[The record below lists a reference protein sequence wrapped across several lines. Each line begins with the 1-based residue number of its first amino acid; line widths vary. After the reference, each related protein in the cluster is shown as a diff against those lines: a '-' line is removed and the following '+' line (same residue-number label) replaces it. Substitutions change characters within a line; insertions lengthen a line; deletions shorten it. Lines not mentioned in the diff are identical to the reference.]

1 MVCLSAATLA
11 FPLSK
16 TICTLPQLY
25 GIQVLRALAAL
36 MVAVHH
42 VQADAGFLAA
52 RAGTA
57 FAPSH
62 ALPWNAGVDLF
73 FVISGF
79 IMVHSSAGLFG
90 RPDGA
95 RLFIARR
102 IARIVPLYWAATTLF
117 LVVLLASP
125 ALLNSGA
132 PNLQQI
138 AASYLFWP
146 MANAVG
152 ELQPIYS
159 LGWTLNYEMLF
170 YALFGAALLAPGRLV
185 VPLVTVALAGLV
197 GAQTLTGPLALP
209 FGFWGQPIA
218 LEFAAGMAVG
228 LLRQNG
234 LRLDGRLRWL
244 MAAAGIGLL
253 VAAAG
258 DGWAQT
264 AWGAVALRGPAALL
278 LVTAAA
284 CGRNVTAPSALVR
297 SLAILGDAS
306 YALYLV
312 HPFAIRALR
321 EVFARIAPNATG
333 LFIVLALVTAVFAAL
348 AVYHWFERPMTKV
361 LRRALRA

>member
-1 MVCLSAATLA
+1 M
-11 FPLSK
+11 
-16 TICTLPQLY
+16 PQLY

-42 VQADAGFLAA
+42 VQGDAGFLAA
-52 RAGTA
+52 KAGTS
-57 FAPSH
+57 FTPSQ
-62 ALPWNAGVDLF
+62 ALPWSAGVDLF

-79 IMVHSSAGLFG
+79 IMVHSSAGLFDRQG
-90 RPDGA
+90 GA

-125 ALLNSGA
+125 ALLNSG
-132 PNLQQI
+132 PPSLQQI

-146 MANAVG
+146 MANAAG
-152 ELQPIYS
+152 ELQPVYS

-185 VPLVTVALAGLV
+185 VPLVCVALAGLV
-197 GAQTLTGPLALP
+197 GVQALAGPLPLP
-209 FGFWGQPIA
+209 FGFWGQPIV

-228 LLRQNG
+228 LLRRNG

-244 MAAAGIGLL
+244 VAAAGIALL
-253 VAAAG
+253 VLAAD

-264 AWGAVALRGPAALL
+264 SWGAVALRGPAALL

-297 SLAILGDAS
+297 ALALLGDAS

-312 HPFAIRALR
+312 HPFAMRTLR
-321 EVFARIAPNATG
+321 EVFARLAPGATG
-333 LFIVLALVTAVFAAL
+333 LFILLALVAAVLAAL

-361 LRRALRA
+361 LRRVLRA

>member
-1 MVCLSAATLA
+1 M
-11 FPLSK
+11 
-16 TICTLPQLY
+16 PQLY

-42 VQADAGFLAA
+42 VQGDAGFLAA
-52 RAGTA
+52 QAGTS
-57 FAPSH
+57 FAPSR
-62 ALPWNAGVDLF
+62 ALPWTAGVDLF

-79 IMVHSSAGLFG
+79 IMVHSSAGLFD

-95 RLFIARR
+95 RLFVARR

-117 LVVLLASP
+117 LALLFASP
-125 ALLNSGA
+125 ALINSDTPSLA
-132 PNLQQI
+132 QI

-146 MANAVG
+146 MPNTANH
-152 ELQPIYS
+152 LQPIYS

-170 YALFGAALLAPGRLV
+170 YVLFGAALFAPGRLV
-185 VPLVTVALAGLV
+185 VPLAAAALAGLV
-197 GAQTLTGPLALP
+197 AAQAFAGPLPLP
-209 FGFWGQPIA
+209 FGFWGQPIV

-228 LLRQNG
+228 LLRRSG

-244 MAAAGIGLL
+244 MAAAGIALF
-253 VAAAG
+253 VIASG

-264 AWGAVALRGPAALL
+264 SWGAVALRGPAALL
-278 LVTAAA
+278 LVAAAA

-297 SLAILGDAS
+297 ALALLGDAS

-312 HPFAIRALR
+312 HPFAMRALR
-321 EVFARIAPNATG
+321 EAFARMAPEATG
-333 LFIVLALVTAVFAAL
+333 LFIVLALVAAVLAAL

-361 LRRALRA
+361 LRRMLRA

>member
-1 MVCLSAATLA
+1 M
-11 FPLSK
+11 
-16 TICTLPQLY
+16 PQLY

-42 VQADAGFLAA
+42 VQSDAGFLAA
-52 RAGTA
+52 KAGTS
-57 FAPSH
+57 FTPSH
-62 ALPWNAGVDLF
+62 ALPWTAGVDLF

-79 IMVHSSAGLFG
+79 IMVHSSAGLFD

-117 LVVLLASP
+117 LMVLLASP
-125 ALLNSGA
+125 ALINSDT
-132 PNLQQI
+132 PSLKQI
-138 AASYLFWP
+138 TASYLFWP
-146 MANAVG
+146 MPNVAG
-152 ELQPIYS
+152 QLQPIYS

-170 YALFGAALLAPGRLV
+170 YVLFGVALFAPGRLV
-185 VPLVTVALAGLV
+185 VPLAAAALAGLV
-197 GAQTLTGPLALP
+197 TAQAFAGPLPLP
-209 FGFWGQPIA
+209 FGFWGQPIV

-228 LLRQNG
+228 LLRRGG
-234 LRLDGRLRWL
+234 LRIDGRLRWL
-244 MAAAGIGLL
+244 MAAAGIALF
-253 VAAAG
+253 VIASG

-264 AWGAVALRGPAALL
+264 SWGAVALRGPAALL

-297 SLAILGDAS
+297 ALALLGDAS

-312 HPFAIRALR
+312 HPFAMRALR
-321 EVFARIAPNATG
+321 EIFARMAPEATG
-333 LFIVLALVTAVFAAL
+333 LFIVLALIAAVLAAL

-361 LRRALRA
+361 LRRTLRA

>member
-1 MVCLSAATLA
+1 M
-11 FPLSK
+11 
-16 TICTLPQLY
+16 PQLY

-42 VQADAGFLAA
+42 VQGDAGFLAA
-52 RAGTA
+52 RAGTS
-57 FAPSH
+57 FTPSH
-62 ALPWNAGVDLF
+62 ALPWTAGVDLF

-79 IMVHSSAGLFG
+79 IMVHSSAGLFD
-90 RPDGA
+90 RLDGA

-125 ALLNSGA
+125 ALVNSGA
-132 PNLQQI
+132 PSFAQI

-146 MANAVG
+146 MANAAG

-170 YALFGAALLAPGRLV
+170 YVLFGAALLAPGRLV

-197 GAQTLTGPLALP
+197 GAQIIAGPLPLP
-209 FGFWGQPIA
+209 FGFWGQPIV

-244 MAAAGIGLL
+244 MAAAGIALF
-253 VAAAG
+253 VIASG

-264 AWGAVALRGPAALL
+264 SWGAVALRGPAALL

-297 SLAILGDAS
+297 SLAVLGDAS

-312 HPFAIRALR
+312 HPFAMRALR
-321 EVFARIAPNATG
+321 EVFARTAPSATG
-333 LFIVLALVTAVFAAL
+333 LFITLALMAAVFAAL
-348 AVYHWFERPMTKV
+348 AVYHWFERPMTKAV
-361 LRRALRA
+361 RRALRA

>member
-1 MVCLSAATLA
+1 LPERSGAH
-11 FPLSK
+11 PLLLEDDSH
-16 TICTLPQLY
+16 LPQLY

-42 VQADAGFLAA
+42 VQGDAGFLAA
-52 RAGTA
+52 RAGTS
-57 FAPSH
+57 FTPSH
-62 ALPWNAGVDLF
+62 ALPWTAGVDLF

-79 IMVHSSAGLFG
+79 IMVHSSTGLFD
-90 RPDGA
+90 RLDGA

-125 ALLNSGA
+125 TLVNSET
-132 PNLQQI
+132 PSLQQI

-146 MANAVG
+146 MANAAG

-185 VPLVTVALAGLV
+185 VPLVCIALIGLVAAQALAG
-197 GAQTLTGPLALP
+197 PLRLP
-209 FGFWGQPIA
+209 FGFWGQPIV

-228 LLRQNG
+228 LLRRNG

-244 MAAAGIGLL
+244 MAAIGMALFI
-253 VAAAG
+253 VASG

-264 AWGAVALRGPAALL
+264 SWGAVALRGPAALL

-297 SLAILGDAS
+297 ALAVVGDAS

-312 HPFAIRALR
+312 HPFAMRALR
-321 EVFARIAPNATG
+321 EVFARIAPSATG
-333 LFIVLALVTAVFAAL
+333 LFIVLALLAAVLAAL

-361 LRRALRA
+361 LRRVLRA

>member
-1 MVCLSAATLA
+1 
-11 FPLSK
+11 F
-16 TICTLPQLY
+16 I
-25 GIQVLRALAAL
+25 
-36 MVAVHH
+36 
-42 VQADAGFLAA
+42 
-52 RAGTA
+52 
-57 FAPSH
+57 PSH

-90 RPDGA
+90 KPDGA

-146 MANAVG
+146 MANAAG
-152 ELQPIYS
+152 EPQPVYS

-170 YALFGAALLAPGRLV
+170 YVLFGAALLAPGRFV

-197 GAQTLTGPLALP
+197 GAQALAGPLALP
-209 FGFWGQPIA
+209 FGFWGQPIV

-244 MAAAGIGLL
+244 MAAAGIALFVL
-253 VAAAG
+253 AAG

-264 AWGAVALRGPAALL
+264 SWGAVALRGPGALL

-297 SLAILGDAS
+297 SLATLGDAS

-312 HPFAIRALR
+312 HPFAMRALR
-321 EVFARIAPNATG
+321 EVFVRLAPGATG
-333 LFIVLALVTAVFAAL
+333 FFIVFALVAAVLAAL
-348 AVYHWFERPMTKV
+348 AVYHWFERPMTKAV
-361 LRRALRA
+361 RRALRA

>member
-1 MVCLSAATLA
+1 MSAAALA
-11 FPLSK
+11 CPSFEDDPA
-16 TICTLPQLY
+16 LPQLY

-36 MVAVHH
+36 MVAIHH
-42 VQADAGFLAA
+42 VQADAAFLAA
-52 RAGTA
+52 RAGTD
-57 FAPSH
+57 FTPSH
-62 ALPWNAGVDLF
+62 ALPWTAGVDLF

-79 IMVHSSAGLFG
+79 IMVHSSAGLFD

-95 RLFIARR
+95 RLFVARR
-102 IARIVPLYWAATTLF
+102 IARIVPLYWAATTFF
-117 LVVLLASP
+117 LAVLLASP
-125 ALLNSGA
+125 ALVNSGTPSPA
-132 PNLQQI
+132 QI

-146 MANAVG
+146 MANAAG

-185 VPLVTVALAGLV
+185 VPLVCAALAGLV
-197 GAQTLTGPLALP
+197 AVQVTSGPLPLP
-209 FGFWGQPIA
+209 FGFWGQPIV

-228 LLRQNG
+228 LLRREG

-244 MAAAGIGLL
+244 MAAAGIALF
-253 VAAAG
+253 VIASG

-264 AWGAVALRGPAALL
+264 SWGAVALRGPAALL

-297 SLAILGDAS
+297 ALALLGDAS

-312 HPFAIRALR
+312 HPFAMRALR
-321 EVFARIAPNATG
+321 EVFAHAAPHATG
-333 LFIVLALVTAVFAAL
+333 LFIVLALVAAVLAAL
-348 AVYHWFERPMTKV
+348 AVYRWFEWPMTTV
-361 LRRALRA
+361 LRRALRG

>member
-1 MVCLSAATLA
+1 M
-11 FPLSK
+11 
-16 TICTLPQLY
+16 PQLY

-36 MVAVHH
+36 MVAIHH

-52 RAGTA
+52 KAGTS
-57 FAPSH
+57 FTPSH
-62 ALPWNAGVDLF
+62 ALPWTAGVDLF

-90 RPDGA
+90 KLDGA

-117 LVVLLASP
+117 LAVLLASP
-125 ALLNSGA
+125 ALVNSDTPSLG
-132 PNLQQI
+132 QI
-138 AASYLFWP
+138 ATSYLFWP
-146 MANAVG
+146 MPNVAG
-152 ELQPIYS
+152 QFQPIYS
-159 LGWTLNYEMLF
+159 LGWTLNYEILF
-170 YALFGAALLAPGRLV
+170 YVLFGVALFAPGRLV

-197 GAQTLTGPLALP
+197 AAQAFAGPLPLP
-209 FGFWGQPIA
+209 FGFWGQPIV

-244 MAAAGIGLL
+244 MAAVGIALF
-253 VAAAG
+253 VIAAG
-258 DGWAQT
+258 EGWAQT
-264 AWGAVALRGPAALL
+264 SWGAVALRGPAALL

-297 SLAILGDAS
+297 ALALLGDAS

-312 HPFAIRALR
+312 HPFAMRALR
-321 EVFARIAPNATG
+321 EVFVGIAPSATG
-333 LFIVLALVTAVFAAL
+333 LFIVLALIAAVLAAL
-348 AVYHWFERPMTKV
+348 VVYHWFERPMTKAVRRV
-361 LRRALRA
+361 LRA

>member
-1 MVCLSAATLA
+1 M
-11 FPLSK
+11 
-16 TICTLPQLY
+16 PQLY

-42 VQADAGFLAA
+42 VQGDASFLAA
-52 RAGTA
+52 RAGTS
-57 FAPSH
+57 FTPSH
-62 ALPWNAGVDLF
+62 ALPWTAGVDLF

-79 IMVHSSAGLFG
+79 IMVHSSAGLFD

-117 LVVLLASP
+117 LVMLLVSP

-132 PNLQQI
+132 PSFAQI

-146 MANAVG
+146 MANAASQ
-152 ELQPIYS
+152 LQPIYS

-185 VPLVTVALAGLV
+185 APLVTVALAGLV
-197 GAQTLTGPLALP
+197 GAQVTAGPLPLP
-209 FGFWGQPIA
+209 LGFWGQPIV

-234 LRLDGRLRWL
+234 LRLDGHLRWL
-244 MAAAGIGLL
+244 MAAAGIAMF
-253 VAAAG
+253 VIASG

-264 AWGAVALRGPAALL
+264 SWGAVALRGPAALL

-297 SLAILGDAS
+297 ALALLGDAS

-312 HPFAIRALR
+312 HPFAMRALR
-321 EVFARIAPNATG
+321 EVFARTAPSATS
-333 LFIVLALVTAVFAAL
+333 LFVVLALIAAVLAAL
-348 AVYHWFERPMTKV
+348 AVYRWFERPMTRV
-361 LRRALRA
+361 LRRTLRA

>member
-1 MVCLSAATLA
+1 VVWLSPAAPTL
-11 FPLSK
+11 PLPK
-16 TICTLPQLY
+16 TIPALPQLY

-52 RAGTA
+52 RAGLP
-57 FAPSH
+57 FQPSH
-62 ALPWNAGVDLF
+62 ALPWTAGVDLF

-79 IMVHSSAGLFG
+79 IMVHSSTGLFG

-95 RLFIARR
+95 RLFVARR

-117 LVVLLASP
+117 LAILLASP
-125 ALLNSGA
+125 ALLNSGM
-132 PNLQQI
+132 PSPGQI

-146 MANAVG
+146 MANAAG

-170 YALFGAALLAPGRLV
+170 YALFGAALLLPARLV
-185 VPLVTVALAGLV
+185 VPGVSAVLAALVA
-197 GAQTLTGPLALP
+197 AQAFAGPLPLP
-209 FGFWGQPIA
+209 FGFWGQPIV
-218 LEFAAGMAVG
+218 LEFAAGMAAG
-228 LLRQNG
+228 LLRQQG

-244 MAAAGIGLL
+244 MVAAGIALFV
-253 VAAAG
+253 VASG

-264 AWGAVALRGPAALL
+264 SWGALALRGPAALL

-297 SLAILGDAS
+297 ALALLGDAS

-312 HPFAIRALR
+312 HPFAMRALR
-321 EVFARIAPNATG
+321 EVFLRTAPGATG
-333 LFIVLALVTAVFAAL
+333 TFIVLALVAAVLAAL
-348 AVYHWFERPMTKV
+348 AVYHWFERPMTKA
-361 LRRALRA
+361 LRRTLRA

>member
-1 MVCLSAATLA
+1 MVPHRPSA
-11 FPLSK
+11 FSR
-16 TICTLPQLY
+16 TILPLPQLY

-42 VQADAGFLAA
+42 VQGDAGFLAA
-52 RAGTA
+52 RAGTV
-57 FAPSH
+57 FTPSH
-62 ALPWNAGVDLF
+62 TLPWTAGVDLF

-79 IMVHSSAGLFG
+79 IMVHSSARLFD
-90 RPDGA
+90 RPEGA

-117 LVVLLASP
+117 LLVLLASP
-125 ALLNSGA
+125 ALLNSEVPSLG
-132 PNLQQI
+132 QI

-146 MANAVG
+146 LANAAG

-170 YALFGAALLAPGRLV
+170 YVLFGAALLAPGWLV
-185 VPLVTVALAGLV
+185 VPLVCVALAGLV
-197 GAQTLTGPLALP
+197 GAQALAGPLPLP
-209 FGFWGQPIA
+209 FGFWGQPIV

-228 LLRQNG
+228 LLRRNG

-244 MAAAGIGLL
+244 MTAAGIALF
-253 VAAAG
+253 VIASG

-264 AWGAVALRGPAALL
+264 SWGAVALRGPAALL

-284 CGRNVTAPSALVR
+284 CGRNVTAPSALER
-297 SLAILGDAS
+297 ALAVVGDAS

-312 HPFAIRALR
+312 HPFAMRALR
-321 EVFARIAPNATG
+321 EVFLWIAPSATG
-333 LFIVLALVTAVFAAL
+333 LFIAFALIAAVLAAL

-361 LRRALRA
+361 LRRALQA

>member
-1 MVCLSAATLA
+1 VVWLSAVALTS
-11 FPLSK
+11 PLSK
-16 TICTLPQLY
+16 TIPTLPQLY

-36 MVAVHH
+36 MVAIHH
-42 VQADAGFLAA
+42 VQGDAGFLAA
-52 RAGTA
+52 KAGTS
-57 FAPSH
+57 FTPSH
-62 ALPWNAGVDLF
+62 ALPWTAGVDLF

-79 IMVHSSAGLFG
+79 IMVHASAGLFD

-95 RLFIARR
+95 RLFVARR

-117 LVVLLASP
+117 LMVLLASP
-125 ALLNSGA
+125 ALVNSDVPSLA
-132 PNLQQI
+132 RI

-146 MANAVG
+146 MANAAG

-185 VPLVTVALAGLV
+185 IPLVTTALAGLV
-197 GAQTLTGPLALP
+197 ATQALAGPLPLP
-209 FGFWGQPIA
+209 FGFWGQPIV

-228 LLRQNG
+228 LFRQNG

-244 MAAAGIGLL
+244 MAAAGIALFV
-253 VAAAG
+253 VASG

-264 AWGAVALRGPAALL
+264 SWGAVALRGPAALL

-297 SLAILGDAS
+297 SLAVLGDAS

-312 HPFAIRALR
+312 HPFAMRALR
-321 EVFARIAPNATG
+321 EVFARLAPSATS
-333 LFIVLALVTAVFAAL
+333 LFIVLALIAAVLAAL
-348 AVYHWFERPMTKV
+348 AVYHWFERPMTRV

>member
-1 MVCLSAATLA
+1 M
-11 FPLSK
+11 
-16 TICTLPQLY
+16 PQLY

-57 FAPSH
+57 FTPSH
-62 ALPWNAGVDLF
+62 ALPWSAGVDLF

-90 RPDGA
+90 KPDGA

-146 MANAVG
+146 TANAAG
-152 ELQPIYS
+152 ELQPVYS

-170 YALFGAALLAPGRLV
+170 YVLFGAALLAPGRLV

-197 GAQTLTGPLALP
+197 GAQALAGPLALP
-209 FGFWGQPIA
+209 FSFWGQPIV

-244 MAAAGIGLL
+244 MVAAGVGLL
-253 VAAAG
+253 AAAAG

-264 AWGAVALRGPAALL
+264 SWGAVSLRGPAALL

-297 SLAILGDAS
+297 SLAALGDAS

-312 HPFAIRALR
+312 HPFAMRALR
-321 EVFARIAPNATG
+321 EVFARLAPSATG
-333 LFIVLALVTAVFAAL
+333 LFIVLALVAAVLAAL
-348 AVYHWFERPMTKV
+348 AVYHWFERPMTKAV
-361 LRRALRA
+361 RRALRA

>member
-1 MVCLSAATLA
+1 M
-11 FPLSK
+11 
-16 TICTLPQLY
+16 PQLY

-57 FAPSH
+57 FTPSH
-62 ALPWNAGVDLF
+62 VLPWNAGVDLF

-79 IMVHSSAGLFG
+79 IMVHSSVGLFDQ
-90 RPDGA
+90 PDGA

-125 ALLNSGA
+125 ASINSGA
-132 PNLQQI
+132 PSLPQI

-146 MANAVG
+146 MANPAG
-152 ELQPIYS
+152 EWQPVYS

-170 YALFGAALLAPGRLV
+170 YALFGAAILAPVRLV
-185 VPLVTVALAGLV
+185 VPLVTMALAGLV
-197 GAQTLTGPLALP
+197 AAQTLAGPLPLP
-209 FGFWGQPIA
+209 FGFWGQPIV

-244 MAAAGIGLL
+244 MVAAGVGLL
-253 VAAAG
+253 VAATG

-264 AWGAVALRGPAALL
+264 SWGAVALRGPAALL

-297 SLAILGDAS
+297 SLAVLGDAS

-312 HPFAIRALR
+312 HPFAMRALR
-321 EVFARIAPNATG
+321 EVFARLAPNATG
-333 LFIVLALVTAVFAAL
+333 LFIALALVAAVLAAL
-348 AVYHWFERPMTKV
+348 AVYHWFERPMTRV

>member
-1 MVCLSAATLA
+1 M
-11 FPLSK
+11 
-16 TICTLPQLY
+16 PQLY

-42 VQADAGFLAA
+42 VQAEAGFLAA
-52 RAGTA
+52 RAGTV
-57 FAPSH
+57 FIPSH

-79 IMVHSSAGLFG
+79 IMVHSSAGLFDKPG
-90 RPDGA
+90 GA

-146 MANAVG
+146 TANAAG
-152 ELQPIYS
+152 ELQPVYS

-170 YALFGAALLAPGRLV
+170 YVLFSAALLAPRRLV

-197 GAQTLTGPLALP
+197 GAPALAGPLPLP
-209 FGFWGQPIA
+209 FGFWGQPIV
-218 LEFAAGMAVG
+218 LEFAAGMVVG

-244 MAAAGIGLL
+244 MAAVGIALFVL
-253 VAAAG
+253 AAG

-264 AWGAVALRGPAALL
+264 SWGSVVLRGTGALL
-278 LVTAAA
+278 LVGAAA

-297 SLAILGDAS
+297 SLAALGDAS

-312 HPFAIRALR
+312 HPFAMRALR
-321 EVFARIAPNATG
+321 EVFAHLAPSATG
-333 LFIVLALVTAVFAAL
+333 LFIVLALVAAVLAGL

-361 LRRALRA
+361 FRRALRA